1 MNIVKS
7 KIKNILREFDH
18 KLDEYCFYDENSS
31 YVVVQAI
38 GKYDKDILW
47 FMPRDEYEFDIEV
60 DQQMFTYWTSMYATA
75 LQDIYQSIKAEGLH
89 WLKLIRTEVY
99 KKEE

>member
-47 FMPRDEYEFDIEV
+47 FMPKDEYEFDIEV
-60 DQQMFTYWTSMYATA
+60 DQQMFTYWTSMYDTA

>member
-1 MNIVKS
+1 
-7 KIKNILREFDH
+7 
-18 KLDEYCFYDENSS
+18 
-31 YVVVQAI
+31 
-38 GKYDKDILW
+38 
-47 FMPRDEYEFDIEV
+47 MPRDEYEFDIEV
-60 DQQMFTYWTSMYATA
+60 DQQMFTYWTSMYDTA